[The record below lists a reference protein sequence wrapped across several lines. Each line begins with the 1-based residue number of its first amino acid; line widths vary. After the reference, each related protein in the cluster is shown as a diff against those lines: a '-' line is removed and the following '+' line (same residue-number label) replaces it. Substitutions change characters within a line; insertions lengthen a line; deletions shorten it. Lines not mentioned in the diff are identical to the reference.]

1 MQERER
7 HMLQSHFVYAREIVL
22 AAAEA
27 RRECAEMARRSR
39 YEIAE
44 IRAATRKSIIES
56 WELMAEIEAALA
68 KR

>member
-1 MQERER
+1 VP
-7 HMLQSHFVYAREIVL
+7 QSHFVYAREIVRT
-22 AAAEA
+22 AAET

-39 YEIAE
+39 SETAE
-44 IRAATRKSIIES
+44 IKAATRKTIIES